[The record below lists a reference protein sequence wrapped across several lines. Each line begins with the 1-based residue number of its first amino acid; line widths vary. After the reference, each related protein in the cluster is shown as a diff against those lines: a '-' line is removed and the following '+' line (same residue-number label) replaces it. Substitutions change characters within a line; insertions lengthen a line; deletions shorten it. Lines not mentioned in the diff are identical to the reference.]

1 MSNTSPN
8 SLQVVNVRFYRDL
21 EFSDYLK
28 MPGYSFSWLKSGGQ
42 KIEPTPKMQLGTKV
56 HAYLLSS
63 HEYSHSEGHDLVRP
77 LAVALKGILAPGGAG
92 EGGILRY
99 CTPELAVTADFVYQG
114 MVLHYKG
121 RIDLPVLHYKS
132 RLCVVIDIKVTEMDL
147 RKSIDFFKYDVQVSG
162 YSLVIGASR
171 AVIVSVNPKSKLT
184 QVVPIRL
191 TDDFWKWAVLK
202 YGQPIK

>member
-1 MSNTSPN
+1 MTS
-8 SLQVVNVRFYRDL
+8 LTVHNVRFYRDL

-56 HAYLLSS
+56 HTYLLSAREYL
-63 HEYSHSEGHDLVRP
+63 HEEGHELVRP
-77 LAVALKGILAPGGAG
+77 LAVALKGILSPV
-92 EGGILRY
+92 LRY
-99 CTPELAVTADFVYQG
+99 CSPELAVTADFVYQG

-147 RKSIDFFKYDVQVSG
+147 RKSIDFFG
-162 YSLVIGASR
+162 YHNQINGYALSIGAQR
-171 AVIVSVNPKSKLT
+171 RVIISVNPKSGVT
-184 QVVPIRL
+184 QVIPIAY
-191 TDDFWKWAVLK
+191 TDEFWKRAVLK
-202 YGQPIK
+202 YGKPI

>member
-1 MSNTSPN
+1 MSTTSSN

-56 HAYLLSS
+56 HAYLLSA
-63 HEYSHSEGHDLVRP
+63 HEYLHAEGHELVRP
-77 LAVALKGILAPGGAG
+77 LAIALKGILAPV
-92 EGGILRY
+92 LRY
-99 CTPELAVTADFVYQG
+99 CSPELAVTADFIYQG

-121 RIDLPVLHYKS
+121 RIDLPVISKPHLS
-132 RLCVVIDIKVTEMDL
+132 LVIDIKVTEMDL
-147 RKSIDFFKYDVQVSG
+147 RRSIDFFKYDVQVSG